1 MTISDTLKKI
11 QFRLFL
17 FSIIFGTKLQN
28 SLTLPHSVKFQ
39 FNQAKPRIFCEIAA
53 GMDS

>member
-1 MTISDTLKKI
+1 MTLSDTLQKF

-17 FSIIFGTKLQN
+17 FSIIFGTKVQN
-28 SLTLPHSVKFQ
+28 SLTHPHSKKFQ
-39 FNQAKPRIFCEIAA
+39 FHQEKPRMFCEIAA